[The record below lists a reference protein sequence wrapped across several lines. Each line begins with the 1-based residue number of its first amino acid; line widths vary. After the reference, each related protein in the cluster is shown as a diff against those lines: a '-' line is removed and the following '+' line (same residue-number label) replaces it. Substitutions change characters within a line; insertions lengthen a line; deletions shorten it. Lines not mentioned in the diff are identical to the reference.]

1 VHYGARA
8 SLIIGGF
15 CNFFLTKQTN
25 FNKPIFMQRL
35 KTDWQAV
42 AASASSKTSAI
53 IASATQEA
61 IADVLE
67 QFASERFTIQD
78 LVESD
83 DFKTAVRNCVSVERV
98 VHVVRHSGA
107 QHTETIVHENFE
119 HLVKMVGAA
128 MNVALVGE
136 AGSGK
141 THAAEQVARALGL
154 DFFPVSFHAKMTSTD
169 LRGYMD
175 AKGDY
180 NESALYRAFK
190 SGGVLCLDEFDR
202 SNTEVVVS
210 LNNLLAG
217 SSYLF
222 PNNELVKKH
231 EDFRVV
237 ACQNTTGNGGS
248 KQYAAA
254 QRQDA
259 STLNRFVTIPWDI
272 DNAMERKVAGD
283 TPITTIVQTI
293 RSKAKELGMDV
304 VISPR
309 QSIHANTL
317 VGMGYS
323 ITQAIDYAITGLMAD
338 DVRKRLVDDISEI
351 SNTKFA
357 NE

>member
-1 VHYGARA
+1 MRV
-8 SLIIGGF
+8 
-15 CNFFLTKQTN
+15 KQ
-25 FNKPIFMQRL
+25 
-35 KTDWQAV
+35 DWAEVV
-42 AASASSKTSAI
+42 AKATEQTQKSI
-53 IASATQEA
+53 VEATQSSFAKILEEMSGDA
-61 IADVLE
+61 LSIDEIVSSSEFKDAVLSIANV
-67 QFASERFTIQD
+67 QRT
-78 LVESD
+78 
-83 DFKTAVRNCVSVERV
+83 
-98 VHVVRHSGA
+98 VHVVRPSGVK
-107 QHTETIVHENFE
+107 HTEDVVHENFE
-119 HLVKMVGAA
+119 HLLKMVGAGI
-128 MNVALVGE
+128 NVALVGE

-141 THAAEQVARALGL
+141 STAAEQCARALGL
-154 DFFPVSFHAKMTSTD
+154 DFYPVSFHAKMTSTD

-180 NESALYRAFK
+180 NESAMYRAFK
-190 SGGVLCLDEFDR
+190 LGGLLCLDEFDR

-217 SSYLF
+217 ASYLF

-237 ACQNTTGNGGS
+237 ACQNTTGSGGS

-272 DNAMERKVAGD
+272 DNAMERKIAGD
-283 TPITTIVQTI
+283 TPITTIVQMI

-317 VGMGYS
+317 VDMGYS
-323 ITQAIDYAITGLMAD
+323 TTQAIDYAITGMMAD
-338 DVRKRLVDDISEI
+338 DVRKRLVDDIAEI
-351 SNTKFA
+351 SNKKFA
-357 NE
+357 KK